1 MLYMEAYG
9 MFILFLTSC
18 EEGGKYEKTFSEREV
33 QVIDSIVYANR
44 CIDSLR
50 VLATRFAQDG
60 NTFGEIVAYNELG
73 KCYRE
78 ESRFRRQSRRTR
90 KDLCFLSAFVIRYKS
105 FRHLTIS
112 AQITVV

>member
-1 MLYMEAYG
+1 M
-9 MFILFLTSC
+9 
-18 EEGGKYEKTFSEREV
+18 KKTFSEREV

-78 ESRFRRQSRRTR
+78 ESRFSEAIETH
-90 KDLCFLSAFVIRYKS
+90 KKGLMLSVSLCDTLQIIQ
-105 FRHLTIS
+105 HLTIS

>member
-1 MLYMEAYG
+1 MKIKCYIWRLTVCLFY
-9 MFILFLTSC
+9 FLTSC

-73 KCYRE
+73 KKPEQRVMN
-78 ESRFRRQSRRTR
+78 
-90 KDLCFLSAFVIRYKS
+90 K
-105 FRHLTIS
+105 TIGS
-112 AQITVV
+112 INSDGQTIA